1 VLESFIRKVKKGYW
15 TRGGVW
21 QWDWYIHLL
30 FAKTMSFGKY
40 PIYLGYKVP
49 VFGDEYLDFY
59 KEAEILERFRDFF
72 KDSQKTKKLLKD
84 FEDICVSADKLIFE
98 LNDQKFD
105 SKKYIKI
112 QENLSLL
119 MSSVSLVFDEIIPH
133 GVSEISKEESVPE
146 ADIINYILK
155 NSSETKLTESNNN
168 LLEIYKNFQK
178 EFEKVDFNFEELD
191 PKIKILLVRHT
202 ENYGWI
208 STSERGLKPWGPQS
222 FLDQLKGLVK
232 EKEQNK
238 ELMFI
243 DKVSAKDKNLIN
255 TFVKINSYDNRAADK
270 QVELDFLFKN
280 YLKKKMGMYYVEG
293 IIQNLTF
300 EELIEVSEN
309 PKKIRKYEERY
320 NNQLRLVWPE
330 KGKLHFYYFKDQK
343 QFKKIQKLIKRKR
356 PKTQEIK
363 GTAACRG
370 KVEGRVRIIKV
381 YDDLK
386 EFKKGEI
393 LVAFQ
398 TQPAYVV
405 AMTKAAAIVTDSG
418 GITSHAAI
426 IAREFG
432 IPCVVGTNN
441 ATFLLKNGD
450 KVLVDAIEGQ
460 VTKL

>member
-1 VLESFIRKVKKGYW
+1 MLESFIRKVKKGYW

-21 QWDWYIHLL
+21 QWDWYIHIL

-40 PIYLGYKVP
+40 PIYLGYEVP

-72 KDSQKTKKLLKD
+72 KDSQKTKKLLID
-84 FEDICVSADKLIFE
+84 FDEICVSANKLIVE
-98 LNDQKFD
+98 LKNQNFD
-105 SKKYIKI
+105 SKKYIKK
-112 QENLSLL
+112 QEDLSLL
-119 MSSVSLVFDEIIPH
+119 MGSVSLVFDEIIAH
-133 GVSEISKEESVPE
+133 GVSEISKEESVSE

-155 NSSETKLTESNNN
+155 NSSETKLTESNNK

-191 PKIKILLVRHT
+191 PKIKILLVKHT
-202 ENYGWI
+202 ENFGWI
-208 STSERGLKPWGPQS
+208 STSERGLKPWSPQS
-222 FLDQLKGLVK
+222 FLDQLKVLVK
-232 EKEQNK
+232 EKQPNK
-238 ELMFI
+238 ERLFI
-243 DKVSAKDKNLIN
+243 DKVSAKNKNLID
-255 TFVKINSYDNRAADK
+255 TSAKINSYDNQAADK

-280 YLKKKMGMYYVEG
+280 YLKKKMGMYYIEE
-293 IIQNLTF
+293 ITQNLIF
-300 EELIEVSEN
+300 EELIEVSKN

-330 KGKLHFYYFKDQK
+330 GGSLHFYYFKDQK
-343 QFKKIQKLIKRKR
+343 EFQKIQNLIKRKR
-356 PKTQEIK
+356 SKTQEIK
-363 GTAACRG
+363 GTVACRG
-370 KVEGRVRIIKV
+370 KVEGRVRIIKA

-405 AMTKAAAIVTDSG
+405 VMAKAAAIVTDSG

-441 ATFLLKNGD
+441 ATSLLKNGD
-450 KVLVDAIEGQ
+450 KVLVNAIDGR